1 MLTLLDN
8 RSVEGLSEL
17 PHLRILFRDS
27 DIYIYNTFATTFMN
41 NNNLKIIKLNPARGN
56 FVTGF
61 VDAEGC
67 FMIAI
72 RKNNK
77 CLTGYSVQVVFQ
89 IELHKKR
96 SSYTSIYSINMRSRN
111 SH

>member
-1 MLTLLDN
+1 M
-8 RSVEGLSEL
+8 
-17 PHLRILFRDS
+17 
-27 DIYIYNTFATTFMN
+27 
-41 NNNLKIIKLNPARGN
+41 NNLKNMKMNTN

-67 FMIAI
+67 FMMPI

-89 IELHKKR
+89 IELHKKDR
-96 SSYTSIYSINMRSRN
+96 AILEFIKST
-111 SH
+111 